1 MDLIITFVPYLSYDS
16 LCSLFELIKE
26 LLEVQ
31 KVLNFIYCAY
41 ADVLVILMRLFC
53 NVWIIALTWLVG
65 Q

>member
-41 ADVLVILMRLFC
+41 ADILVILMRLFC